1 MRVREREL
9 TVKALDQLILSVL
22 VHHGWRTWWLDSEW
36 NRKGIPTWFYFGSK
50 IAIEYWSELACL
62 VFHEQ
67 KVLFFGFALWINR
80 CYRWFCQWHISLLL
94 PCVCFPLIQTSYLAY
109 SLISTLFLGNWFGY
123 RNLHFFRNIP
133 MTGKHKNLLFSV
145 PILNSFHF
153 SLRPRIRFWTLE
165 GYSFLW
171 LFLFLFCQALT
182 LYVFPPGWSWVSIS
196 DSGFCLE

>member
-1 MRVREREL
+1 MCVWEWEREREL

-50 IAIEYWSELACL
+50 IAIEYWSELTCL

-109 SLISTLFLGNWFGY
+109 SLISTFFSWETDLVIGTCTSLG
-123 RNLHFFRNIP
+123 
-133 MTGKHKNLLFSV
+133 
-145 PILNSFHF
+145 ILQRQGST
-153 SLRPRIRFWTLE
+153 RTCC
-165 GYSFLW
+165 
-171 LFLFLFCQALT
+171 FLFLF
-182 LYVFPPGWSWVSIS
+182 SIPFTS
-196 DSGFCLE
+196 PSDLVLDSGP